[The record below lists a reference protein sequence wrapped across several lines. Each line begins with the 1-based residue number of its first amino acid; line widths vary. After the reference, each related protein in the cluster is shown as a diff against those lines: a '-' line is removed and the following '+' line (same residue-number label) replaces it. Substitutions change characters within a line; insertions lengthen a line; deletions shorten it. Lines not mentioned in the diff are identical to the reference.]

1 MKLKDKSETKDIFK
15 IKRELLISIIVSLF
29 ISLFYLIIRY
39 TNKRGY
45 QTLTKDILGI
55 VFVSLTAILLIVV
68 LVLFLINKEYKEI
81 LIKILNNILLV
92 FFGAILVLTLTQFL
106 TRSVIDGTS
115 MLPTLK
121 DNQSVIVYNYNF
133 KPKKNNI
140 VGINLGDKQI
150 IKRVYATPNDKLGV
164 DGGFITVNNQKIKD
178 VNGNFVIDNGF
189 VEKLK
194 KGEIFINNQNK
205 FPLNDDYTIKKGF
218 YICLGDN
225 INNSKDSRFYGAFTD
240 KMIFAKYIFGF

>member
-1 MKLKDKSETKDIFK
+1 MKLKGKSETKDIFK
-15 IKRELLISIIVSLF
+15 IKRELLISIIFASF

-39 TNKRGY
+39 TNKRGF

-55 VFVSLTAILLIVV
+55 VFTCIIVV
-68 LVLFLINKEYKEI
+68 FCIIILILFLINKEYKKI
-81 LIKILNNILLV
+81 LIKILSNVLLV
-92 FFGAILVLTLTQFL
+92 FFGGVLVLSLSQFL
-106 TRSVIDGTS
+106 SRSVIDGTS
-115 MLPTLK
+115 MLPTLN

-133 KPKKNNI
+133 SPKKNNI

-150 IKRVYATPNDKLGV
+150 IKRVYATPKDKLGV
-164 DGGFITVNNQKIKD
+164 QEGFITVNDKKIKD
-178 VNGNFVIDNGF
+178 VNNNFIIDSGF

-194 KGEIFINNQNK
+194 KGELFIDEENK
-205 FPLNDDYTIKKGF
+205 FPLNDDYTIKEGF